1 MILKFGNACGI
12 NGYMIREIRRKDCRS
27 RTVLFC
33 YHMNIEHELCF
44 KFMRRRSGYEPTNR
58 ADGNLPVEHEDQPD
72 TAAASHAGT
81 RRGKPDRKRPA
92 GTNRTHRG
100 TAQHRR
106 TSART
111 KRQTELQAADAG
123 TPGTKYRIAAV
134 AAKLWKEGAKLR
146 CIRRNG
152 KPRNDRDNG
161 GKSIPECEYRRR
173 QSRGYE

>member
-1 MILKFGNACGI
+1 MTGKLILCATPI
-12 NGYMIREIRRKDCRS
+12 
-27 RTVLFC
+27 
-33 YHMNIEHELCF
+33 
-44 KFMRRRSGYEPTNR
+44 
-58 ADGNLPVEHEDQPD
+58 GNLGDMTPRCVQTLREADLIAAEDTRNSRKLLTHFDIHTPMTSYHEFNKYDKARELVEKMQQGAVVALI
-72 TAAASHAGT
+72 T
-81 RRGKPDRKRPA
+81 
-92 GTNRTHRG
+92 
-100 TAQHRR
+100 
-106 TSART
+106 
-111 KRQTELQAADAG
+111 DAG

>member
-1 MILKFGNACGI
+1 MS
-12 NGYMIREIRRKDCRS
+12 RR
-27 RTVLFC
+27 T
-33 YHMNIEHELCF
+33 
-44 KFMRRRSGYEPTNR
+44 EPMETYPSNTKTNPIPP
-58 ADGNLPVEHEDQPD
+58 L
-72 TAAASHAGT
+72 
-81 RRGKPDRKRPA
+81 RPA

-111 KRQTELQAADAG
+111 KRQTELQADDAG